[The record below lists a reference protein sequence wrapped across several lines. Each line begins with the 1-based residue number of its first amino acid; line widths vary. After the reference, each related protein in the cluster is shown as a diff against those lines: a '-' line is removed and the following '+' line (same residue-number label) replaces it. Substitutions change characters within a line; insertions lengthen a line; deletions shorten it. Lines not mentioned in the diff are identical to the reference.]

1 MRIRA
6 AGEQIKLAALGRED
20 EMELKDVLTPALI
33 RIGID
38 VADKDGAIRYLAGLL
53 VDAGYVDDLE
63 AFVADVYIRETEGIT
78 GIGGGIAIP
87 HGKSASVTVPAVAIA
102 TLAHPIAWETLD
114 GGDVDTVFLFCAG
127 DSNEGAREHLVL
139 LSKVATKLA
148 DDELVVEV
156 RHAQTADDI
165 VRLMCG

>member
-1 MRIRA
+1 
-6 AGEQIKLAALGRED
+6 
-20 EMELKDVLTPALI
+20 MELRDVLTPQMVHT
-33 RIGID
+33 GVD
-38 VADKDGAIRYLAGLL
+38 VADKDGAIRYLARVL

-63 AFVADVYIRETEGIT
+63 AFVADVYLRETEGIT

-87 HGKSASVTVPAVAIA
+87 HGKSASVTVPAVAVA

-114 GGDVDTVFLFCAG
+114 GGDVDAVFLFCAG

-148 DDELVVEV
+148 DDDLVVQV
-156 RHAQTADDI
+156 RHAQSPEEI

>member
-1 MRIRA
+1 
-6 AGEQIKLAALGRED
+6 
-20 EMELKDVLTPALI
+20 MELKDVLTPSLVHT
-33 RIGID
+33 GVD
-38 VADKDGAIRYLAGLL
+38 VPDKDGAIRYLAKLL

-78 GIGGGIAIP
+78 GIGGGVAIP

-114 GGDVDTVFLFCAG
+114 DGDVDTVFLFCAG

-148 DDELVVEV
+148 DDELVLAV
-156 RHAQTADDI
+156 RHAQSPEEI

>member
-1 MRIRA
+1 
-6 AGEQIKLAALGRED
+6 
-20 EMELKDVLTPALI
+20 MELKDVLTPALV
-33 RIGID
+33 RTG
-38 VADKDGAIRYLAGLL
+38 VEVPDKDGAIRFLAQLL
-53 VDAGYVDDLE
+53 VDAGHVDDLE
-63 AFVADVYIRETEGIT
+63 SFVADVYLRETEGIT
-78 GIGGGIAIP
+78 GIGGGVAIP
-87 HGKSASVTVPAVAIA
+87 HGKSASVTVPTVAIA

-165 VRLMCG
+165 VRLMCE